1 MPELPEVENVAR
13 ALQQSLLG
21 RQLTAVE
28 VRWSGVLSQTPG
40 ELRRAV
46 VGKTLSGIHRHGKYL
61 LLHFRG
67 GRRRRSRS
75 VPGAAPR
82 GAEKSAAAYL
92 MIHLRMTGQLFAR
105 PGYRPD
111 KHVHLVL
118 DFEGLRVYYRDI
130 RKFGRFTLVE
140 HGSSP
145 RALSHV
151 GPDFLAIRFR
161 EWHPLVASR
170 HAPIKSVLLDQ
181 RTGAGLGN
189 IYADEALHRAG
200 IHPALAPADLDREE
214 LRRVLRSAKAVLR
227 QAIRH
232 GGTTYLS
239 FVDFQGR
246 PGNFRDKLRV
256 YGRTGDACRTCG
268 TVIAREVLGGRSS
281 HYCPRCQPFRRGKR
295 RRNSHVDL

>member
-13 ALQQSLLG
+13 TLQQSLLG
-21 RQLTAVE
+21 RRLTSVE
-28 VRWSGVLSQTPG
+28 VRFGGVLSQPSR
-40 ELRRAV
+40 EFRRAL

-61 LLHFRG
+61 LLHFRARRPRAGSVSG
-67 GRRRRSRS
+67 G
-75 VPGAAPR
+75 APR
-82 GAEKSAAAYL
+82 GPASSIASYL
-92 MIHLRMTGQLFAR
+92 MIHLRMTGQLFVQ
-105 PGYRPD
+105 PDYRPD
-111 KHVHLVL
+111 KHVHLIL
-118 DFEGLRVYYRDI
+118 DFDGMRVFYRDI

-140 HGSSP
+140 DGLSP

-161 EWHPLVASR
+161 EWHPLVAR
-170 HAPIKSVLLDQ
+170 RRAPIKSVLLDQ
-181 RTGAGLGN
+181 GTAAGLGN

-214 LRRVLRSAKAVLR
+214 LRRVLRSAKTVLR

-246 PGNFRDKLRV
+246 PGNFRGKLRV

-268 TVIAREVLGGRSS
+268 TPIAREVLGGRSS
-281 HYCPRCQPFRRGKR
+281 HYCPRCQPLSRRRRG
-295 RRNSHVDL
+295 RNSQVDL